1 MNEQRTSQRQRVLK
15 TGTISFNGAGI
26 DCVVRNISAT
36 GAALEVESPLGIPT
50 EFKLVISA
58 EHFNEFCRVLWRKAK
73 RIGVVFQPE
82 ASTGGTPPLQPETA
96 ESKAAESPPGP
107 AINPSTPPA
116 PACIRSIDTL
126 PEHPGP
132 PLAPDF
138 PC

>member
-1 MNEQRTSQRQRVLK
+1 MQDQRASPRQRVLK
-15 TGTISFNGAGI
+15 TGTIAFDGAGI
-26 DCVVRNISAT
+26 DCVVRNISAN
-36 GAALEVESPLGIPT
+36 GAALEVESQIGIPK

-58 EHFNEFCRVLWRKAK
+58 EHFNGFCRVLWRKAK

-82 ASTGGTPPLQPETA
+82 ASADGAPSPEQ
-96 ESKAAESPPGP
+96 KADAAPDPQDNQS
-107 AINPSTPPA
+107 INPSTPPP
-116 PACIRSIDTL
+116 PACIGSTDTL